1 MRSQRFYLFLTY
13 AVLTTIIFGWLR
25 LNSLFMLLLAGYK
38 LWDNRP
44 LKAVKAALSN
54 KYVWAYLA
62 FFLIEA
68 AGQLHAHNL
77 KKGADIVAKDATL
90 VAIAFIVC
98 AGRFIDER
106 GYRQL
111 MTGFCFILVAASVTC
126 LVAAAGYY
134 MHDHDIYDFF
144 YHSLTRPLSQN
155 AVFFSVYVL
164 FGALYLLSPGG
175 VLLLGERFAAARRPL
190 QLCLIIF
197 FIGMIILLSSKLIL
211 VILLIIVAAALQEHY
226 SLRRNPRVIMAF
238 SLAGLVLVGL
248 LVFTGNPVKARF
260 QEMMTTDLDKIRTE
274 RFTPGDAFNYLQL
287 RVLEW
292 HFAGE
297 VLNEH
302 HAWLFGVSPG
312 DSQDL
317 LDRKYVDANMYI
329 GDSTQGPARHVRG
342 FLGYNYHNQY
352 IETLVRDGIVGLLA
366 LLTIFWLLWG
376 IVWRWKTRAA
386 FFTVA
391 TLVLFFI
398 PESPLTMQDGIIL
411 FSFFPL
417 VLLHSPRQRIP
428 GTQKHA

>member
-13 AVLTTIIFGWLR
+13 AVLTTMVFGWLR
-25 LNSLFMLLLAGYK
+25 LNSLCMLALVGYK

-44 LKAVKAALSN
+44 LKVIKAALTN
-54 KYVWAYLA
+54 QYVWGYLA

-77 KKGADIVAKDATL
+77 KKGADILAKDAAL
-90 VAIAFIVC
+90 VAFAFIIC

-111 MTGFCFILVAASVTC
+111 MTGYCLLLLAASVTC
-126 LVAAAGYY
+126 LAAATGYY
-134 MHDHDIYDFF
+134 LHDGDINDFF
-144 YHSLTRPLSQN
+144 YHPLTRPLSQN

-175 VLLLGERFAAARRPL
+175 GLVLGERFAAARRPL
-190 QLCLIIF
+190 QLFLIIF

-211 VILLIIVAAALQEHY
+211 TILLIIVAVALQEHY
-226 SLRRNPRVIMAF
+226 SLRRNRRVIIAF
-238 SLAGLVLVGL
+238 SLSGLLLAGLLI
-248 LVFTGNPVKARF
+248 FTDNPVKARF
-260 QEMMTTDLDKIRTE
+260 QEIMTTDLGKIKTE
-274 RFTPGDAFNYLQL
+274 HFTPGDAFNYLQI

-292 HFAGE
+292 RFARE
-297 VLNEH
+297 VLHEH

-317 LDRKYVDANMYI
+317 LDRKYIDANMYI
-329 GDSTQGPARHVRG
+329 GDSTQGPLRHIRG

-366 LLTIFWLLWG
+366 LLTIFGLLWG
-376 IVWRWKTRAA
+376 IVWRWKTPVA

-398 PESPLTMQDGIIL
+398 PEAPLTMQDGIFL

-417 VLLHSPRQRIP
+417 ILLHSPKNRRRRSP
-428 GTQKHA
+428 AL